1 MRAPPPPDPERLRR
15 VNALLEEALA
25 LPPHE
30 RESWLKRLRASE
42 APLASSLASMLARA
56 AVETDT
62 FMRLPVGWDTLGE
75 PVDDEDLP
83 GDVIGPYRLLREL
96 GAGGMGHV
104 WLAKRIDGSPQ
115 RQVALKLPC
124 TSWGATLARR
134 MRLESEILASLEH
147 PRIARLYE
155 AGTTPEGRPWMAMEH
170 VAGLSIDEYC
180 RSRQLGVADRVRL
193 FLQVTDALAHAHAR
207 LIVHRDLKPSNILV
221 TFDGEVRL
229 LDFGVAKLLDEEPAA
244 AGTTRRTSLT
254 HQIGRAVTPDY
265 ASPEQMAGQPVS
277 VATDVYSLGV
287 VLYELLTGQRPYR
300 VGRAS
305 AAALEEAILAADVQP
320 ASSRCGHDRALARA
334 LRGDLDTILAKAL
347 RKKPAERYATVESLA
362 ADLQRHLDGQPV
374 LAIAPSHRYRSL
386 KFLKRNRW
394 ALASAG
400 AVTLS
405 IVAGLGGALW
415 QARQAREEAARAEQV
430 KDFIASVLRQAQPRT
445 GVGGVVTASE
455 LLTSAAQRIERELAD
470 NPRMAAELG
479 VIVGHGFS
487 ELGEPH
493 KGEAPLRAAIERAER
508 TYGRLHPVT
517 IHGKALLAESIND
530 TDLPQ
535 AERLLNALVP
545 DAIAGLPATAADA
558 CFALRSLS
566 YVRAKRDQE
575 EPSYAALQQAIELAE
590 RHLGPMHEETIHTIG
605 LLSNTYGRFER
616 RAEQL
621 ETAMLSVERAR
632 AAFDKQR
639 PHQTLTIAERNYG
652 VALRT
657 SGQPADAEP
666 VLRRVLMEQR
676 TLHGDSSYPVLV
688 AMLQLARALF
698 DMGRANDA
706 LQLMRDAVALEL
718 RINAVDTEDRRT
730 FANDLVN
737 MLTLT
742 RRTAEALALDT
753 HAQTL
758 ALAGVVESESLSL
771 RRQLRRAMLRAQ
783 RGDTDADTLP
793 PNIQQRLTSH
803 PALKAEAGMVNVFHA
818 RMQRRP
824 EIAIREAKRVIEQTP
839 ATALRPM
846 QHGWLQAQIGSAWLD
861 LGDTRQ
867 AALALAR
874 SRELYA
880 QAQVEPGVRMSD
892 VLVAQARLALRT
904 GKAAEA
910 ETLVLPL
917 VSAWEDVNPGSIWH
931 GEALWWLARAEAAQ
945 GRMAAARTHRRVAL
959 GMLAPARLPALRQVA
974 ASGS

>member
-1 MRAPPPPDPERLRR
+1 MRPPTPPDPERLRR

-25 LPPHE
+25 LPAHA
-30 RESWLKRLRASE
+30 REAWLQRLPASE
-42 APLASSLASMLARA
+42 GPLVPSLSAMLARA

-62 FMRLPVGWDTLGE
+62 FMRLPVGWETLGE
-75 PVDDEDLP
+75 PAEDDQP

-104 WLAKRIDGSPQ
+104 WLAKRIDGTPQ

-124 TSWGATLARR
+124 TSWGAGLARR

-155 AGTTPEGRPWMAMEH
+155 AGATPQGRPWMAMEH
-170 VAGLSIDEYC
+170 VAGLSIDVYC
-180 RSRQLGVADRVRL
+180 RNRQLGVADRVRL

-207 LIVHRDLKPSNILV
+207 LIVHRDLKPNNILV
-221 TFDGEVRL
+221 TMDGEVRL
-229 LDFGVAKLLDEEPAA
+229 LDFGVAKLLDEDAA
-244 AGTTRRTSLT
+244 PGTPPRTSLT

-265 ASPEQMAGQPVS
+265 ASPEQVSGKPVS

-300 VGRAS
+300 VGRTS
-305 AAALEEAILAADVQP
+305 AAALEEAILAADVLP
-320 ASSRCGHDRALARA
+320 ASSRCGNDRALARR

-347 RKKPAERYATVESLA
+347 RKKPADRYATVESLA

-374 LAIAPSHRYRSL
+374 LAIAPSRRYRSL

-405 IVAGLGGALW
+405 ITAGLGVALW
-415 QARQAREEAARAEQV
+415 QAQQARGEAARAEQV
-430 KDFIASVLRQAQPRT
+430 KEFIASVLRQAQPRS

-455 LLTSAAQRIERELAD
+455 LLTSAAERIERELAD

-487 ELGEPH
+487 ELGEPS
-493 KGEAPLRAAIERAER
+493 KGEAPLRAAVERAER
-508 TYGRLHPVT
+508 SYGRLHPVT

-530 TDLPQ
+530 TDMPQ

-545 DAIAGLPATAADA
+545 DAIAGLPATAEDA
-558 CFALRSLS
+558 SFALRSLS
-566 YVRAKRDQE
+566 YVLAKRDQE
-575 EPSYAALQQAIELAE
+575 EPSYAALHQAIELAE
-590 RHLGPMHEETIHTIG
+590 RHLGPLHQETIHTIG

-616 RAEQL
+616 RPEQL
-621 ETAMLSVERAR
+621 ETATTSVERAR
-632 AAFDKQR
+632 QVFGKQR
-639 PHQTLTIAERNYG
+639 PHPILTIAERNYG
-652 VALRT
+652 VALRA

-666 VLRRVLMEQR
+666 VLRRVLMDQR
-676 TLHGDSSYPVLV
+676 TLEGDSSYRVVV

-706 LQLMRDAVALEL
+706 LQLMRDSVALEA
-718 RINAVDTEDRRT
+718 RINATDTEDRRT
-730 FANDLVN
+730 FASELVN

-742 RRTAEALALDT
+742 RRTAEALALDA
-753 HAQTL
+753 HLQAIAVANGKEPESW
-758 ALAGVVESESLSL
+758 ALRHQV
-771 RRQLRRAMLRAQ
+771 RRAMLRAQ
-783 RGDTDADTLP
+783 RGDTDADALP
-793 PNIQQRLTSH
+793 PDAFQRLTAY
-803 PALKAEAGMVNVFHA
+803 PQLKAEAGLVTTFHA

-824 EIAIREAKRVIEQTP
+824 EAAIREAEKVIEQTP

-846 QHGWLQAQIGSAWLD
+846 QHGWLLAQIGSAWLD

-867 AALALAR
+867 AALALLR

-892 VLVAQARLALRT
+892 VLVAQARLALLTR
-904 GKAAEA
+904 KPAQAES
-910 ETLVLPL
+910 LVLPL
-917 VSAWEDVNPGSIWH
+917 VTAWEDVNPGSPWH
-931 GEALWWLARAEAAQ
+931 GEALLWLSRAEAAQ
-945 GRMAAARTHRRVAL
+945 GRRAAAQVHRRAAQA
-959 GMLAPARLPALRQVA
+959 MLAPARLPALRQLA
-974 ASGS
+974 ASGP

>member
-1 MRAPPPPDPERLRR
+1 MRAPTPPDPERLRR

-30 RESWLKRLRASE
+30 REAWLQRLHVSE
-42 APLASSLASMLARA
+42 APLASSLAAMLARA

-62 FMRLPVGWDTLGE
+62 FMRLPVGWGTLGE
-75 PVDDEDLP
+75 PAEDDDQP

-96 GAGGMGHV
+96 GSGGMGHV
-104 WLAKRIDGSPQ
+104 WLARRIDGTPQ

-124 TSWGATLARR
+124 TSWGAGLARR

-180 RSRQLGVADRVRL
+180 RSRQLGVTERVRL

-207 LIVHRDLKPSNILV
+207 LIVHRDLKPNNILV

-229 LDFGVAKLLDEEPAA
+229 LDFGVAKLLDEEPTASGA
-244 AGTTRRTSLT
+244 PRTNLT

-265 ASPEQMAGQPVS
+265 ASPEQVAGKPVS

-305 AAALEEAILAADVQP
+305 AAALEEAILAADVRL
-320 ASSRCGHDRALARA
+320 ASHCCGHDRALARA

-347 RKKPAERYATVESLA
+347 RKKPADRYGTVESLA

-374 LAIAPSHRYRSL
+374 LAIAPSRRYRSL

-394 ALASAG
+394 VLASAS

-415 QARQAREEAARAEQV
+415 QASQAREEAARAEQV
-430 KDFIASVLRQAQPRT
+430 KEFIASVLRQAQPRA

-455 LLTSAAQRIERELAD
+455 LLTSAAERIERELAD

-487 ELGEPH
+487 ELGEPN
-493 KGEAPLRAAIERAER
+493 KGEAPLRAAVERAER
-508 TYGRLHPVT
+508 SYGRLHPVT

-530 TDLPQ
+530 TDMAQ
-535 AERLLNALVP
+535 AERLLNELVP
-545 DAIAGLPATAADA
+545 DAIAGLPATAEDA
-558 CFALRSLS
+558 AFALRSLS
-566 YVRAKRDQE
+566 YVLAKRNQE
-575 EPSYAALQQAIELAE
+575 EPSYAALRQAIELCE
-590 RHLGPMHEETIHTIG
+590 RHLGPWHSETIHTIG

-621 ETAMLSVERAR
+621 EAATLSVERAR
-632 AAFDKQR
+632 AVFAKQR
-639 PHQTLTIAERNYG
+639 PHAILAIAERNYG

-676 TLHGDSSYPVLV
+676 ALEGGSSYRVLV

-698 DMGRANDA
+698 DMGRAHDA
-706 LQLMRDAVALEL
+706 LQLMRDSVALEAL
-718 RINAVDTEDRRT
+718 INPTDTEDRRT
-730 FANDLVN
+730 FANELVN

-742 RRTAEALALDT
+742 RRTAEALALDSHT
-753 HAQTL
+753 QTITL
-758 ALAGVVESESLSL
+758 ADATESESRVL
-771 RRQLRRAMLRAQ
+771 RRQVQRAMLRAQ
-783 RGDTDADTLP
+783 RGDSDADTLP
-793 PNIQQRLTSH
+793 PDTFQRLTAH
-803 PALKAEAGMVNVFHA
+803 PPIKAEAGMVSTFHA

-824 EIAIREAKRVIEQTP
+824 EDAIREAERVIEQTP

-861 LGDTRQ
+861 LGDIRQ
-867 AALALAR
+867 AALALER
-874 SRELYA
+874 SRELYT

-892 VLVAQARLALRT
+892 VLVAQARLALLTR
-904 GKAAEA
+904 KPAQAES
-910 ETLVLPL
+910 LVLPL
-917 VSAWEDVNPGSIWH
+917 VSAWEDVNPGSVWH
-931 GEALWWLARAEAAQ
+931 GEALLWLARAEAAQ
-945 GRMAAARTHRRVAL
+945 GRTAAAQTHRRAAL
-959 GMLAPARLPALRQVA
+959 AMLAPARLPALRQLA